1 MAYKGDST
9 LSRKG
14 AIKAYLSWMQWNLT
28 VQNQERMQ
36 GPSIIKMLASVRE
49 ELYPNDPAGQKA
61 LLQRHTNFFNT
72 EPYLGAIVPGIV
84 LGMEKEKAKGGDVP
98 DDLIT
103 GIKAALM
110 GPFAGIGDSLLP
122 GTLIPILLA
131 IALGLSTDGSVVGP
145 IFYVVVF
152 LGIMLPL
159 TWFLFSSGVS
169 LGAKA
174 AEMILAGGLK
184 DKVTNAIDIVG
195 LTVVGYISAQYS
207 KLESGFVFKS
217 GDLTIKLQTMLDAIM
232 PKLPV
237 LGMAFLTLYLLKT
250 KKWKVTKI
258 MLLFLIISI
267 IGYFTKIVGVVS

>member
-9 LSRKG
+9 LSRK
-14 AIKAYLSWMQWNLT
+14 AVIKAYFSWMQWNLT
-28 VQNQERMQ
+28 LQNQERMQ
-36 GPSIIKMLASVRE
+36 GPSIIRMLGSVRK
-49 ELYPNDPAGQKA
+49 ELYPNDPIGQQA
-61 LLQRHTNFFNT
+61 LLQRHANFFNT
-72 EPYLGAIVPGIV
+72 EPYLGCIVPGIV

-131 IALGLSTDGSVVGP
+131 IALGLSTDGSIVGP

-184 DKVTNAIDIVG
+184 DKITGAIDIVG
-195 LTVVGYISAQYS
+195 LTVVGYISAQYA
-207 KLESGFVFKS
+207 KFESGFVYTS